1 MTPDSSEHAPAGHAA
16 ERHATERESSAAAAT
31 RRARAGGA
39 GSSAERLLLA
49 LGADPDFIDGV
60 FGDIAEEYA
69 ERARLDGAKAA
80 ATWRTRE
87 LLRSMPH
94 LVRSAL
100 RHGGPKAYMR
110 VAALAAVATLC
121 VSLVAV
127 AFLLRHGAPVR
138 LDPGIG
144 NTLDGVI
151 VNNLH
156 PVQLPIRALDKRGN
170 AVNTDSVRFTF
181 ASGMPVNISTDGVI
195 TCHARG
201 DTKVRATL
209 GSIST
214 ILDVRCRP
222 VMELTAIN
230 WVNFIEGDTAARS
243 LPFVALGLDARPVMQ
258 LRGSLRVFDNDVA
271 QVEGSTVRAKHAGQ
285 TPIVVRVG
293 EREARMIVVVHAI
306 VPSFDSLRDD
316 QREVARPVRLAQGD
330 TLRWALP
337 GGTFW
342 IKYLPRRGGD
352 APPTIRGE
360 GDIGCMPGDGIHT
373 YRIPP
378 SEYGAYCIV
387 PRGGT
392 ARVMI
397 AHGEVGA
404 QWVEGA
410 VALQRLELR

>member
-1 MTPDSSEHAPAGHAA
+1 MTHDSSEHASAA
-16 ERHATERESSAAAAT
+16 PDSSAARDETAAAI
-31 RRARAGGA
+31 RRARASTA
-39 GSSAERLLLA
+39 GSRAERLLLA
-49 LGADPDFIDGV
+49 LGADPDFLDGV
-60 FGDIAEEYA
+60 FGDIAEEEA
-69 ERARLDGAKAA
+69 DRARHDGAPAA
-80 ATWRTRE
+80 AAWRTRE

-100 RHGGPKAYMR
+100 RHGGPRAYMR
-110 VAALAAVATLC
+110 LAAVAAVAVLSI
-121 VSLVAV
+121 SLVAV

-151 VNNLH
+151 INNQR
-156 PVQLPIRALDKRGN
+156 PVQLPIRVLDKRGN
-170 AVNTDSVRFTF
+170 LLDTDSVHFTF
-181 ASGMPVNISTDGVI
+181 ASGMPVTILPNGVI

-201 DTKVRATL
+201 DTRVRATL
-209 GSIST
+209 GAIST

-222 VMELTAIN
+222 VDDLTAIN
-230 WVNFIEGDTAARS
+230 FINFIEGDTAARP
-243 LPFVALGLDARPVMQ
+243 LPFVATGRDGYPVMQ
-258 LRGSLRVFDNDVA
+258 LRGSLRVFDDKVA
-271 QVEGSTVRAKHAGQ
+271 EVRGATIRAKGAGQ
-285 TPIVVRVG
+285 TPVIVQIG
-293 EREARMIVVVHAI
+293 EREARMMAVVHAI
-306 VPSFDSLRDD
+306 VPSFDSLRDN
-316 QREVARPVRLAQGD
+316 QRAVARPVRLAQGD

-337 GGTFW
+337 GGSFW
-342 IKYLPRRGGD
+342 IKYLPRHQGD

-392 ARVMI
+392 ARVMV

-404 QWVEGA
+404 EWVEGA